1 MVLMDVL
8 LAAARLGAPTHPEAL
23 IASVEHPSPAPGG
36 VTRGSRLF
44 PGEAFGCRGRVVQ
57 SGPSGMKAPGRPG
70 TVSSPGTRL
79 VDSRVMRVQSG
90 LYGWSGVSSRARR
103 GQGGA
108 WFRSDWGVGGGAA
121 GGGRL

>member
-44 PGEAFGCRGRVVQ
+44 PGDAFGCRGRVVQ

-70 TVSSPGTRL
+70 TVSSPGNPACGLASDQGPVGFVRVVRRL
-79 VDSRVMRVQSG
+79 VEG
-90 LYGWSGVSSRARR
+90 E
-103 GQGGA
+103 
-108 WFRSDWGVGGGAA
+108 A
-121 GGGRL
+121 GGGGGLG